1 MSIENKLTYLEGTK
15 TAIKD
20 AIVAK
25 GVAIDNN
32 ATFRSYATSIS
43 QISGTSITVDDAL
56 SSTSENPVQNK
67 VIYNKLLEYSPLLND
82 DTGYIQS
89 FGKIATVNNESLL
102 RNGNLNTYSIYHIP
116 QEYIDVYAYNNAIN
130 NNLNFQNIV
139 EKVNLSLHTAGKTG
153 YKSDKVIINKEGLNL
168 FAELNKD
175 FLVKWFKK
183 KYEQGTFDEIIT
195 AFSYRKSSS
204 SSKSHNIYFNFN
216 SNNYNDEL
224 GEYRFEVYDS
234 RIMATGPVSVVYN
247 NKVLVDKMAIWE
259 MSFNLDG
266 ENVLGCSFNIRYT
279 STGQFDSS
287 TDYKFLNS
295 NYYIG
300 SSVIMDYIDDV
311 GNQINLPYNYYDA
324 AFNDKLFYFYKITDY
339 NLIWTN
345 QNNFYIPIEKVYKLQ
360 EALDSKQ
367 SEIDSLKTNI
377 NNLISRIEALEAYH
391 PA

>member
-25 GVAIDNN
+25 GVAIDDN
-32 ATFRSYATSIS
+32 ATFRSYATSIN

-82 DTGYIQS
+82 KTG
-89 FGKIATVNNESLL
+89 FNNTGRIATVNNNSLL
-102 RNGNLNTYSIYHIP
+102 SNDNVNTSSIYHIP
-116 QEYIDVYAYNNAIN
+116 QEYIDVYSYNNAIYD
-130 NNLNFQNIV
+130 NLNFQNVV

-153 YKSDKVIINKEGLNL
+153 YQSDKVIINEEGLNL

-183 KYEQGTFDEIIT
+183 KHEQGTFDEIVT
-195 AFSYRKSSS
+195 EFRYKK
-204 SSKSHNIYFNFN
+204 SKSGNNYFIFFNFN
-216 SNNYNDEL
+216 SNNYNDGG
-224 GEYRFEVYDS
+224 GEYFFVVDDFTIS
-234 RIMATGPVSVVYN
+234 ASGPVSVVYR
-247 NKVLVDKMAIWE
+247 NKILVDKIATWE
-259 MSFNLDG
+259 MNFDLDG
-266 ENVLGCSFNIRYT
+266 ENVIDFRFNIRYET
-279 STGQFDSS
+279 TDEYDSA
-287 TDYKFLNS
+287 TDYKFLDS

-300 SSVIMDYIDDV
+300 SSVIMDYNDDS
-311 GNQINLPYNYYDA
+311 GNQINLPHNYYDA

-377 NNLISRIEALEAYH
+377 NGLITRIEALEAYH

>member
-1 MSIENKLTYLEGTK
+1 MSIENKLTYLDGTK

-25 GVAIDNN
+25 GVAIDDN
-32 ATFRSYATSIS
+32 ATFRSYAASIS

-67 VIYNKLLEYSPLLND
+67 AIYNKLLEYSPLLND
-82 DTGYIQS
+82 EKGYNNTGR
-89 FGKIATVNNESLL
+89 IATVNNYSLL
-102 RNGNLNTYSIYHIP
+102 KNDNINTSSIYHEQ

-130 NNLNFQNIV
+130 DNLNFQNVV
-139 EKVNLSLHTAGKTG
+139 EKVNVSLHTSGKTG
-153 YKSDKVIINKEGLNL
+153 YESRNVIINEEGLNL

-175 FLVKWFKK
+175 FLVKFFKK
-183 KYEQGTFDEIIT
+183 KHEEGTFNEYIT
-195 AFSYRKSSS
+195 EFGYKKSSGS
-204 SSKSHNIYFNFN
+204 RYSYHIFFNFN
-216 SNNYNDEL
+216 SNNYNN
-224 GEYRFEVYDS
+224 GNSEYFFEVDDF
-234 RIMATGPVSVVYN
+234 RISARGPVSVVYN
-247 NKVLVDKMAIWE
+247 NKVIVDKIATWE
-259 MSFNLDG
+259 MYFDLDG
-266 ENVLGCSFNIRYT
+266 ENVIDCSFNIMYET
-279 STGQFDSS
+279 TGQYDSA

-295 NYYIG
+295 NYPIT
-300 SSVIMDYIDDV
+300 SSVILKYNDDA
-311 GNQINLPYNYYDA
+311 GNQINLPYDYYDA

-345 QNNFYIPIEKVYKLQ
+345 HKNYYIPIEKVYKLQ

-377 NNLISRIEALEAYH
+377 NGLVTRIEALEAHH

>member
-25 GVAIDNN
+25 GVAVADD
-32 ATFRSYATSIS
+32 ATFRSYATSIN

-67 VIYNKLLEYSPLLND
+67 AIYNKLLEYSPLLND
-82 DTGYIQS
+82 ETGNS
-89 FGKIATVNNESLL
+89 LVSNGRIATVNNYSLL
-102 RNGNLNTYSIYHIP
+102 GNDNINTSSIYHES

-130 NNLNFQNIV
+130 DNLNFQNIV
-139 EKVNLSLHTAGKTG
+139 EKVNVSLQTAGKTG
-153 YKSDKVIINKEGLNL
+153 YTSEKVIINEEGLNL

-183 KYEQGTFDEIIT
+183 KHEQGTFNEYVT
-195 AFSYRKSSS
+195 EFRYKKTKSG
-204 SSKSHNIYFNFN
+204 KNYFIFFNFN
-216 SNNYNDEL
+216 SNNYGPESF
-224 GEYRFEVYDS
+224 EYFFEVDDF
-234 RIMATGPVSVVYN
+234 RISASGPVSVVYN
-247 NKVLVDKMAIWE
+247 NKVLVDKMATWE
-259 MSFNLDG
+259 MNFDLDG
-266 ENVLGCSFNIRYT
+266 ENVLDCRFDILYEP
-279 STGQFDSS
+279 TGQFDSA
-287 TDYKFLNS
+287 TDYKFLDS

-300 SSVIMDYIDDV
+300 SSLILNYIDDS
-311 GNQINLPYNYYDA
+311 GNQINLPYDYYDA

-339 NLIWTN
+339 SLIWTN

-377 NNLISRIEALEAYH
+377 NGLITRIEALEANH

>member
-20 AIVAK
+20 SIVAK
-25 GVAIDNN
+25 GVAIDDN
-32 ATFRSYATSIS
+32 ATFRSYATSIN
-43 QISGTSITVDDAL
+43 QISGTSITVDNAL

-82 DTGYIQS
+82 KEGYNNTGT
-89 FGKIATVNNESLL
+89 IATVNNYSLL
-102 RNGNLNTYSIYHIP
+102 HNDNINTSSIYHES

-130 NNLNFQNIV
+130 YNLNFQNVV
-139 EKVNLSLHTAGKTG
+139 EKVNVSLQTAGKTG
-153 YKSDKVIINKEGLNL
+153 YQSDKVIINEEGLNL

-183 KYEQGTFDEIIT
+183 KHEQGTFDEIVT
-195 AFSYRKSSS
+195 EFRYKKTKSGKSYF
-204 SSKSHNIYFNFN
+204 IFFNFN
-216 SNNYNDEL
+216 SNNYGAENV
-224 GEYRFEVYDS
+224 EYRFEVDEFS
-234 RIMATGPVSVVYN
+234 ISASGPVSVVYR
-247 NKVLVDKMAIWE
+247 NKVLVDKIATWE
-259 MSFNLDG
+259 MNFDLDG
-266 ENVLGCSFNIRYT
+266 ENVLNCDFRIRYEP
-279 STGQFDSS
+279 TGQYDSA
-287 TDYKFLNS
+287 TDYKFLDS

-300 SSVIMDYIDDV
+300 SAVVMNYNDDS
-311 GNQINLPYNYYDA
+311 GNQINLPHDYYEA

-345 QNNFYIPIEKVYKLQ
+345 HNNFYIPIEKVYKLQ

-367 SEIDSLKTNI
+367 LEIDSLKTNI
-377 NNLISRIEALEAYH
+377 NNLTSRIEALEAYH

>member
-25 GVAIDNN
+25 GVAIDDN
-32 ATFRSYATSIS
+32 ATFRSYATSIN

-67 VIYNKLLEYSPLLND
+67 VIYNKLLERSPLLND
-82 DTGYIQS
+82 TQGYNNTGT
-89 FGKIATVNNESLL
+89 IATVNNASLL
-102 RNGNLNTYSIYHIP
+102 HNDNINTSSIYHER

-130 NNLNFQNIV
+130 DNLNFQNIV
-139 EKVNLSLHTAGKTG
+139 EKVNLSLHTAGETG
-153 YKSDKVIINKEGLNL
+153 YQSDKVIINGEGLNL

-183 KYEQGTFDEIIT
+183 KHEQGTFDDLIT
-195 AFSYRKSSS
+195 EFRYSKIKNSSYSYQ
-204 SSKSHNIYFNFN
+204 IYFNFN
-216 SNNYNDEL
+216 SNNYNNESFD
-224 GEYRFEVYDS
+224 YRFEVDDFTIS
-234 RIMATGPVSVVYN
+234 ASGPVSVVYR
-247 NKVLVDKMAIWE
+247 NKVLVDKMATWE
-259 MSFNLDG
+259 MNFDLDG
-266 ENVLGCSFNIRYT
+266 ENVLNCDFRIRYEP
-279 STGQFDSS
+279 TGQYDSA

-300 SSVIMDYIDDV
+300 SAFVMNYIDDG
-311 GNQINLPYNYYDA
+311 GNQINLPHNYYDA

-339 NLIWTN
+339 KYIWTN

-377 NNLISRIEALEAYH
+377 NGLITRIEALEAYH

>member
-25 GVAIDNN
+25 GVAIDDN
-32 ATFRSYATSIS
+32 ATFRSYATSIN

-82 DTGYIQS
+82 NIGYNNTGR
-89 FGKIATVNNESLL
+89 IATVNNYSLL
-102 RNGNLNTYSIYHIP
+102 INDNLNTSSIYHIP
-116 QEYIDVYAYNNAIN
+116 QEYIDVFGYNTAIN
-130 NNLNFQNIV
+130 DNLNFQNIV
-139 EKVNLSLHTAGKTG
+139 EKVNVSLHTAGETG
-153 YKSDKVIINKEGLNL
+153 YQSKKVIINEEGLKL

-183 KYEQGTFDEIIT
+183 KHAQGTFDEIVTEFRYNKIKNSKN
-195 AFSYRKSSS
+195 SYY
-204 SSKSHNIYFNFN
+204 IFFNFN
-216 SNNYNDEL
+216 SNNYNNESF
-224 GEYRFEVYDS
+224 EYRFEVDDF
-234 RIMATGPVSVVYN
+234 RISASGPVSVVYR
-247 NKVLVDKMAIWE
+247 NKVLVDKIATWE
-259 MSFNLDG
+259 MNFDLDG
-266 ENVLGCSFNIRYT
+266 ENVLNCDFRIMYEFT
-279 STGQFDSS
+279 EEFDSA
-287 TDYKFLNS
+287 TDYKFLDS

-300 SSVIMDYIDDV
+300 SSVILNYTDDT
-311 GNQINLPYNYYDA
+311 GNQIKLPHNYYDA

-339 NLIWTN
+339 EYIWTN

-377 NNLISRIEALEAYH
+377 NGLITRIEALEAYH

>member
-25 GVAIDNN
+25 GVAIDDN
-32 ATFRSYATSIS
+32 ATFRSYATSIN

-67 VIYNKLLEYSPLLND
+67 AIYNKLLEYSPLLND
-82 DTGYIQS
+82 NTGYNNT
-89 FGKIATVNNESLL
+89 GRIATVNNYSLL
-102 RNGNLNTYSIYHIP
+102 KNDNLNTSSIYNEQ

-130 NNLNFQNIV
+130 DNLNFQNIV
-139 EKVNLSLHTAGKTG
+139 EKVNLSLQTAGKTG

-183 KYEQGTFDEIIT
+183 KHEQGTFNEYIT
-195 AFSYRKSSS
+195 EFRYKKRKGG
-204 SSKSHNIYFNFN
+204 KNYYIFFNFN
-216 SNNYNDEL
+216 SNNYN
-224 GEYRFEVYDS
+224 GENFEYTFEVDDF
-234 RIMATGPVSVVYN
+234 RIYASGPVSVVYN
-247 NKVLVDKMAIWE
+247 NKVLVDKMATWE
-259 MSFNLDG
+259 MSFDLDG
-266 ENVLGCSFNIRYT
+266 ENVIDFSFNIMYE
-279 STGQFDSS
+279 STGRFDSA
-287 TDYKFLNS
+287 TDYKFLDS

-300 SSVIMDYIDDV
+300 SSVILNYNDDA
-311 GNQINLPYNYYDA
+311 GNQINLPHDYYDA

-345 QNNFYIPIEKVYKLQ
+345 KNNFYIPIEKVYKLQ

-377 NNLISRIEALEAYH
+377 NGLITRIEALEAYH